1 VAATERRWRWRREVV
16 AEARGGVGGARQRIN
31 GDNGGTAR

>member
-1 VAATERRWRWRREVV
+1 V

-31 GDNGGTAR
+31 GDNGGRAR